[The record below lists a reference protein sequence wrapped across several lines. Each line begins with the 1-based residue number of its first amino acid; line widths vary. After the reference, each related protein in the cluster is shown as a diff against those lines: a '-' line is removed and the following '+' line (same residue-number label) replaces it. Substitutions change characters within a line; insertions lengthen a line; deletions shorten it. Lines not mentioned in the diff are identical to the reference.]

1 MKTLKIGQI
10 HKNIFFQ
17 VSLDSKQWMFWIQI
31 EVLPKKNYK
40 SVNELVKLGM
50 YENEALE
57 YQNNVVSYA
66 YVPKELWPNKNN
78 PEE

>member
-1 MKTLKIGQI
+1 M
-10 HKNIFFQ
+10 N
-17 VSLDSKQWMFWIQI
+17 
-31 EVLPKKNYK
+31 VLNSNRGFAKKNYK

-57 YQNNVVSYA
+57 CQNNIISYS
-66 YVPKELWPNKNN
+66 YVPKKLWPNKNN